1 MSPIETAEAF
11 NAPIL
16 RKDTGHR
23 DLGALLEQMGDRPV
37 MYRPVE
43 HRVGGARE
51 KAVTVFKRMAMVKP
65 QVESGQ
71 ELHDLRKT
79 D

>member
-1 MSPIETAEAF
+1 M
-11 NAPIL
+11 
-16 RKDTGHR
+16 
-23 DLGALLEQMGDRPV
+23 EQVGERPV

-51 KAVTVFKRMAMVKP
+51 EAAAVFKRMAMVQP
-65 QVESGQ
+65 QVESGR
-71 ELHDLRKT
+71 ELHDLKEI